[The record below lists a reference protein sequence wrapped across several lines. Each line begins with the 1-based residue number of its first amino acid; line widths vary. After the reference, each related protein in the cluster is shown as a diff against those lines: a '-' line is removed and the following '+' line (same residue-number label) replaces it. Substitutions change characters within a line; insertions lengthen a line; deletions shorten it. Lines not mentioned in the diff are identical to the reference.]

1 MCDFN
6 DAYIV
11 VKGKITAANLNPSAG
26 VNYSRNLAF
35 KNSAPF
41 FNFILK
47 FNGNLIENAKE
58 LDVIMPMYN
67 LPYYYKNF
75 RKTTVSF
82 WNYYPD
88 KPNSTYVGGNART
101 RILYPISGSEFLIIK
116 QN

>member
-11 VKGKITAANLNPSAG
+11 VTGKITARNPNPPAG

-41 FNFILK
+41 FNCIIK
-47 FNGNLIENAKE
+47 INGNLIEDAQD

-67 LPYYYKNF
+67 LLYYYKNF
-75 RKTTVSF
+75 RKTIVSF
-82 WNYYPD
+82 WNYYQD